1 MHLPHRQSCMADHML
16 GDTTEYLLMHAAMS
30 KPHMISKSVLIE
42 SAIERSASPV
52 DRGPASKYLD
62 YALIP

>member
-1 MHLPHRQSCMADHML
+1 MADHML